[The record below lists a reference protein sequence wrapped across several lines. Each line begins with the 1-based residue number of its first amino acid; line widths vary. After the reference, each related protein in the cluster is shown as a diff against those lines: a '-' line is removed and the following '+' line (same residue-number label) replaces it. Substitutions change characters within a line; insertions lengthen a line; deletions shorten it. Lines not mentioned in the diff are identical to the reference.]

1 MATMALAMSIS
12 AVVTIMGRRRVAHL
26 RLNPIGSGIRSG
38 RHGRH
43 LLSRNEE
50 QGRRCY
56 QKQSQSLFQ
65 VGSPK
70 KMKSPVR
77 LLNHRS
83 RRKSVA
89 IALKN
94 AWSCKGLVRPGFSA
108 LSLRGAEAFNYPQV
122 QLP

>member
-1 MATMALAMSIS
+1 VATMALAMSIS
-12 AVVTIMGRRRVAHL
+12 AVVTVMRRRRVARL

-43 LLSRNEE
+43 LLSRNKE
-50 QGRRCY
+50 QGCRCY

-89 IALKN
+89 IQLKN
-94 AWSCKGLVRPGFSA
+94 AWSCKGLARPEFSG
-108 LSLRGAEAFNYPQV
+108 SLRRGIEDA
-122 QLP
+122 